1 MLYLSFPERRGTAPP
16 PRARSVFRCG
26 LCAGFFLLCVER
38 TALKKVTI
46 EGTRGGSPRRPG
58 RAGKPAG
65 RWGSY
70 ASRAAPTVGVG
81 GAHIFCRSRERFMR
95 RAVRYMYE
103 LDESVG
109 GEKRGAPHSPT
120 RPAFLPT
127 SQ

>member
-58 RAGKPAG
+58 RAGKLAG

-81 GAHIFCRSRERFMR
+81 GARQRQESAWVPVGPGSQYSFRS
-95 RAVRYMYE
+95 
-103 LDESVG
+103 
-109 GEKRGAPHSPT
+109 HSGPICD
-120 RPAFLPT
+120 
-127 SQ
+127 